1 MRGMMVLHLWLLLLS
16 CGIQGGAQMKLYP
29 DTLTVLRGEE
39 ARFTCSASNTKW
51 TVMVWLL
58 NGTSAVTISKL
69 YGILPSPITNVTAE
83 KVPGSQGDSW
93 VFVLNSTERYN
104 QGQVTCDLQGI
115 DRKSS
120 NLFVQEKGI
129 VKVSGDD
136 KLAFKGKSVIF
147 ECRAAGWYPVP
158 SLYWLVNDK
167 KVSQGEYNI
176 SSEESGK
183 GLFTVSSNLSV
194 MAAKS
199 SRVDC
204 LVFVSALTTPLKSGV
219 NLTVVAEVVQE
230 DDDCTLLL
238 AATASLSALLLLLL
252 LAICIVLCY
261 RQRRQANPSA
271 KEPAWFIQSVVG
283 SGLVAEATKG
293 KDNLGYSNEGPTD
306 PELRQPSGPDADYN
320 ELIMEIRRKMDLAS
334 FHKVPDVVYS
344 GSPSLHSE
352 SQGQASASE
361 ENPVNVRRIT
371 TV

>member
-1 MRGMMVLHLWLLLLS
+1 MRGMMVLPLWVLLLS
-16 CGIQGGAQMKLYP
+16 CGIQAAGAQMKLYP

-115 DRKSS
+115 DRKSA

-129 VKVSGDD
+129 VQVSGDD

-199 SRVDC
+199 SVVDC

-219 NLTVVAEVVQE
+219 RLTV
-230 DDDCTLLL
+230 D
-238 AATASLSALLLLLL
+238 
-252 LAICIVLCY
+252 
-261 RQRRQANPSA
+261 PSA
-271 KEPAWFIQSVVG
+271 KDPAWFIQSVVG
-283 SGLVAEATKG
+283 RELVAEATKG

-306 PELRQPSGPDADYN
+306 HELRQPSGPDADYN
-320 ELIMEIRRKMDLAS
+320 ELIMEIRRKMDFAS
-334 FHKVPDVVYS
+334 FHKVPDVVHS
-344 GSPSLHSE
+344 SNPSLHSE
-352 SQGQASASE
+352 NQGQASTSE

>member
-1 MRGMMVLHLWLLLLS
+1 
-16 CGIQGGAQMKLYP
+16 MKLNP

-39 ARFTCSASNTKW
+39 ARFTCSASNSKW
-51 TVMVWLL
+51 TAMVWLL
-58 NGTSAVTISKL
+58 NGTAAVTISKV
-69 YGILPSPITNVTAE
+69 YGVLPSLINNVTAE
-83 KVPGSQGDSW
+83 EVSGSKGDSW

-115 DRKSS
+115 DRRTA

-147 ECRAAGWYPVP
+147 ECQAAGWYPVP

-167 KVSQGEYNI
+167 EVSQGEYNI

-183 GLFTVSSNLSV
+183 SLFTVSSNLSV

-199 SRVDC
+199 SEVDC
-204 LVFVSALTTPLKSGV
+204 LVSVSALTTPLKSSV
-219 NLTVVAEVVQE
+219 RLTVVAEVVQE
-230 DDDCTLLL
+230 ADDCTVLL

-252 LAICIVLCY
+252 LGICIVLCY

-271 KEPAWFIQSVVG
+271 KDPTWFIQSVVG
-283 SGLVAEATKG
+283 RELVAETTKG

-306 PELRQPSGPDADYN
+306 HEIRQTSGPDADYN
-320 ELIMEIRRKMDLAS
+320 ELIMEIRRKMDFAS
-334 FHKVPDVVYS
+334 FHKVPDIVYS
-344 GSPSLHSE
+344 SNPSLHIE
-352 SQGQASASE
+352 IQGQASPSE
-361 ENPVNVRRIT
+361 ENPVNIRRIT